1 MLIYIPIFTLF
12 KRRGKKKDKLFDDI
26 IENLKTNEKY
36 LETLTKN

>member
-36 LETLTKN
+36 LESLLKM